1 MVTVEGSEVAEE
13 EEEALMLVPL
23 ELELELEDDEG
34 CWDVTR
40 EVELTVKGTGYPLP
54 L

>member
-1 MVTVEGSEVAEE
+1 MGTVEGSEVAEE

-23 ELELELEDDEG
+23 KLELEGDEG